1 VPGSLVGEVQLGLTG
16 DSRGFS
22 PDGGATV
29 SRPPDRRVF
38 SWRPGCGHQLV
49 NRHNRGADLGQR
61 RARVLPSRVA
71 VRPST
76 PHLVGLP
83 FSLRDWTNQ
92 ALMAVFFPLVGVEI
106 RREVSSGE
114 LGSWRRASVPVA
126 AAALGGMIVPASIY
140 AAVLH
145 SSIGARGWEV
155 PMATRRCVRYRSV
168 GFCRRPDFCAPAG
181 LPDDRSGHGRHR
193 VDHHSRL
200 LLEHPP
206 RGAVPAARSHEYP
219 CHGRNRGPAG
229 LVRSAAGP
237 RCLPAGSRWLGVA
250 WNQR

>member
-1 VPGSLVGEVQLGLTG
+1 M
-16 DSRGFS
+16 
-22 PDGGATV
+22 TV
-29 SRPPDRRVF
+29 F
-38 SWRPGCGHQLV
+38 F
-49 NRHNRGADLGQR
+49 AF
-61 RARVLPSRVA
+61 
-71 VRPST
+71 
-76 PHLVGLP
+76 VGL
-83 FSLRDWTNQ
+83 
-92 ALMAVFFPLVGVEI
+92 EI
-106 RREVSSGE
+106 RREISSGE
-114 LGSWRRASVPVA
+114 LGSWRRASVPI

-237 RCLPAGSRWLGVA
+237 RCRPLVRAGSGWRGTSGDRRGDRRNGTTVYGRWDLGASARPPRMGTATRARLTLGILPVFAVA
-250 WNQR
+250 NAGVSLRRFNFSAAGALTVFVAVVVARVLGKPLGSR